1 MTNSFFSEHYNIK
14 INLRLDLVTVK
25 ETTVGIWLLALWLPK
40 TSSYWNFGVVT
51 PNGDLNSGQKVQ

>member
-25 ETTVGIWLLALWLPK
+25 VTTVGIWLPAFWLPE
-40 TSSYWNFGVVT
+40 TS
-51 PNGDLNSGQKVQ
+51 GDQILSPLTEW